1 VINTAGLGL
10 TPLTLAPGVNNIYYS
25 SNGADTAD
33 GTVDSS
39 LQATMR
45 YETGLV
51 AAYSF
56 SKDTVQ
62 GGQLLDISGNG
73 NHGTISGAMLSKD
86 GMNKDGMKFDGVDDY
101 VNLGDDSTLT
111 ASSGGF
117 SIATRFKLE
126 QLGTPQRLVA
136 NGGQTNTTYD
146 YGLGLTSGNKLVWA
160 IGKTSGLIP
169 KDESTM
175 TFELGKIYDVVA
187 TFDGTTKRVYVNGQQ
202 ITMNVSAA
210 QTNTAISQTWIGA
223 RNSGNF
229 FFKGEIYDAQFHN
242 YEKTADQA
250 KAYHNSFITPQIIED
265 FQNHPVG
272 DTSPKGW
279 NKGTGS
285 YVVKEGKDDFD
296 TNSYHYPCS
305 TSEDGWQ
312 RCADDTGTD
321 EGANGVGQALKE
333 VGLGT
338 GVGEGTDLVGFASK
352 FSGNRDTNG
361 SFYNLSSS
369 ANFWSSTPSGSANAW
384 RRYLYSSYSSIL
396 RYSYSRAF
404 GYSLRCLRDTNDT
417 SDFTDPRDGN
427 VYECVRIGNQ
437 VWMTRNLAYLPEVTP
452 TASWGS
458 TSEAQYAV
466 YDYTDTD
473 VAEAK
478 ETTNY
483 QTHGVLYNYDA
494 AIISAPEGFHV
505 PSDEEWNILERYV
518 FEKIIGEKYRFLECT
533 SNGTIT
539 IPLDLDSF
547 TDNGYIEID
556 RFITNWQ
563 THKGTVSDLNSESW
577 FDYSDKKITLTAT
590 AGERFANIKIFN
602 SSF

>member
-1 VINTAGLGL
+1 
-10 TPLTLAPGVNNIYYS
+10 
-25 SNGADTAD
+25 
-33 GTVDSS
+33 
-39 LQATMR
+39 M
-45 YETGLV
+45 
-51 AAYSF
+51 
-56 SKDTVQ
+56 
-62 GGQLLDISGNG
+62 
-73 NHGTISGAMLSKD
+73 
-86 GMNKDGMKFDGVDDY
+86 
-101 VNLGDDSTLT
+101 
-111 ASSGGF
+111 
-117 SIATRFKLE
+117 
-126 QLGTPQRLVA
+126 
-136 NGGQTNTTYD
+136 
-146 YGLGLTSGNKLVWA
+146 
-160 IGKTSGLIP
+160 
-169 KDESTM
+169 
-175 TFELGKIYDVVA
+175 
-187 TFDGTTKRVYVNGQQ
+187 
-202 ITMNVSAA
+202 
-210 QTNTAISQTWIGA
+210 
-223 RNSGNF
+223 
-229 FFKGEIYDAQFHN
+229 
-242 YEKTADQA
+242 
-250 KAYHNSFITPQIIED
+250 
-265 FQNHPVG
+265 
-272 DTSPKGW
+272 
-279 NKGTGS
+279 GTGS

-312 RCADDTGTD
+312 RCADNTGD
-321 EGANGVGQALKE
+321 NQGANGVGQALKE

-352 FSGNRDTNG
+352 FSGYRTTTG
-361 SFYNLSSS
+361 SFVNLSSG
-369 ANFWSSTPSGSANAW
+369 AYFWSPTPSGSDNAW
-384 RRYLYSSYSSIL
+384 RRFLFSSFSSIY
-396 RYSYSRAF
+396 RSSISRAF
-404 GYSLRCLRDTNDT
+404 GFSLRCLRDTNDT

-427 VYECVRIGNQ
+427 VYQCVRIGSQ

-452 TASWGS
+452 TASWNS

-483 QTHGVLYNYDA
+483 QTYGVLYNYDA
-494 AIISAPEGFHV
+494 AIISAPEGWHT

-602 SSF
+602 GVIQ